1 MARTRKDL
9 EQSLKKGEIE
19 SVYLLYGSET
29 YLRDQA
35 VSAIAEA
42 ALEGTLLREF
52 NDSTFD
58 LTTDKI
64 SAAIAAADRRA
75 GIPQHRRR
83 ASFRAVRRAV
93 PDQIGKC
100 SGARTL
106 PADRH
111 DDGIGLRDKR

>member
-19 SVYLLYGSET
+19 PVYLLYGSET
-29 YLRDQA
+29 YLRNQA
-35 VSAIAEA
+35 VDAIAEA

-64 SAAIAAADRRA
+64 SAAIAADAGSRREA
-75 GIPQHRRR
+75 ELH
-83 ASFRAVRRAV
+83 AA
-93 PDQIGKC
+93 IGGGRDS
-100 SGARTL
+100 SG
-106 PADRH
+106 
-111 DDGIGLRDKR
+111 K